1 MYRRDF
7 LKLSGLLSAAALV
20 PFNSI
25 NSLDSLEK
33 AVSVPTE
40 VEVQGRLFRGTSDGK
55 IFMSADA
62 GKSWQMHTN
71 FGSDFSIV
79 HLGLNFW
86 GQLEAQLGFAGHS
99 FEVALGRN
107 GKAWKAM

>member
-7 LKLSGLLSAAALV
+7 LKLSGLLSAAALM
-20 PFNSI
+20 PFNS
-25 NSLDSLEK
+25 LAK
-33 AVSVPTE
+33 AVSSPAE
-40 VEVQGRLFRGTSDGK
+40 VDVQGRLYRGTSDGK
-55 IFMSADA
+55 IFISPDA
-62 GKSWQMHTN
+62 GKTWQLHTN

-86 GQLEAQLGFAGHS
+86 GELEAQLGFAGNS
-99 FEVALGRN
+99 FEVALGKN

>member
-7 LKLSGLLSAAALV
+7 LKLSGLLSAAALL
-20 PFNSI
+20 PI
-25 NSLDSLEK
+25 NSLAN
-33 AVSVPTE
+33 AVSLPTE
-40 VEVQGRLFRGTSDGK
+40 VEVQGWLFRGTPDGK

-62 GKSWQMHTN
+62 GQSWQMHTN

-79 HLGLNFW
+79 YLGLNFW
-86 GQLEAQLGFAGHS
+86 GQLEAQLGFAGHN
-99 FEVALGRN
+99 FEVALARN